1 MPPSLLYA
9 LRHRPLG
16 LWLALLLALLL
27 AVFGALAPVVS
38 QALALTRSS
47 APMMMMA
54 ICTSS
59 ESEPRQ
65 AANPAIFSSA
75 EAPDGQPSAP
85 ALAHCP
91 FCLLLADH
99 VAPTQP
105 FAAHFLVVP
114 LLPEKPAAQPFF
126 ISFAR
131 FALTPP
137 PRGPPAFS

>member
-16 LWLALLLALLL
+16 LWLALLL

-38 QALALTRSS
+38 QALALTRS
-47 APMMMMA
+47 AGMPMMA
-54 ICTSS
+54 ICTSNAPPAS
-59 ESEPRQ
+59 ADAALVS
-65 AANPAIFSSA
+65 AANSP
-75 EAPDGQPSAP
+75 EEQESAP

-99 VAPTQP
+99 ALPP
-105 FAAHFLVVP
+105 PPLAGHFLAVP
-114 LLPEKPAAQPFF
+114 LLPEKPAARFVFVFF
-126 ISFAR
+126 TR

>member
-16 LWLALLLALLL
+16 LWLALLLA
-27 AVFGALAPVVS
+27 VFGALAPAVS
-38 QALALTRSS
+38 QALALTRNG
-47 APMMMMA
+47 APMMA

-59 ESEPRQ
+59 EARQ
-65 AANPAIFSSA
+65 ATNPAIFSWADS
-75 EAPDGQPSAP
+75 PDGQPSAP
-85 ALAHCP
+85 ALVHCP

-99 VAPTQP
+99 VAPAPP
-105 FAAHFLVVP
+105 FAAHFLAVP
-114 LLPEKPAAQPFF
+114 LLPEKPATHFVFVFF
-126 ISFAR
+126 PR

>member
-1 MPPSLLYA
+1 MPLSLLCA

-16 LWLALLLALLL
+16 LWLALLLA
-27 AVFGALAPVVS
+27 VFGALAPIVS
-38 QALALTRSS
+38 QALALTRS
-47 APMMMMA
+47 AGMPMMV
-54 ICTSS
+54 ICTSNA
-59 ESEPRQ
+59 PRPSAD
-65 AANPAIFSSA
+65 AALVGTTDS
-75 EAPDGQPSAP
+75 PDGQESAP

-99 VAPTQP
+99 AVPAPP
-105 FAAHFLVVP
+105 FAAHFLAVP
-114 LLPEKPAAQPFF
+114 LLPEEPAAQPFF

>member
-9 LRHRPLG
+9 LRQRPLG
-16 LWLALLLALLL
+16 LWLALLL

-38 QALALTRSS
+38 QALALTRSG
-47 APMMMMA
+47 APMMMA

-65 AANPAIFSSA
+65 AANPAMFSSA

>member
-16 LWLALLLALLL
+16 LWLALLLA
-27 AVFGALAPVVS
+27 VFGALAPAVS
-38 QALALTRSS
+38 QALALTRNG
-47 APMMMMA
+47 APMMA

-59 ESEPRQ
+59 EARQ
-65 AANPAIFSSA
+65 ATNPAIFSSTDS
-75 EAPDGQPSAP
+75 PDGQPSAP

-99 VAPTQP
+99 ALPP
-105 FAAHFLVVP
+105 PPLAAHFLAVP
-114 LLPEKPAAQPFF
+114 LLPEKPAAPPFF
-126 ISFAR
+126 VFFTR